1 MCICMKLW
9 QTICLSLIIGVA
21 ITYGLELLLDS
32 VLHCD
37 EYKTIVSNETDSYK
51 IGAIYDKNP
60 EHLDILYYDNQGIGN
75 RLIDDSP
82 NIVNIMDSNTS
93 FYSVTTGRNKDGVI
107 IKREKIY
114 YISAKTPVS
123 PLPPEVA
130 GGIERRKSN
139 PPPGMFHPPPSH
151 L

>member
-1 MCICMKLW
+1 M
-9 QTICLSLIIGVA
+9 
-21 ITYGLELLLDS
+21 YGLVLLLDS

-37 EYKTIVSNETDSYK
+37 EYKTLVSNETNNYT

-75 RLIDDSP
+75 RLIEDSP
-82 NIVNIMDSNTS
+82 NIVNTDSNTS
-93 FYSVTTGRNKDGVI
+93 FYSVTTGRNKDGEI
-107 IKREKIY
+107 IKRENIY

-130 GGIERRKSN
+130 GDIERRKSN
-139 PPPGMFHPPPSH
+139 PPPGMFHSPPSH